1 MGYDLHIT
9 RRENWFDEG
18 DDIALDE
25 WLVVAQ
31 ADPDLTVAEDGSA
44 DMRGPKEQLW
54 PLWWYDGVVQTK
66 NPEVGLI
73 AKMVRRRAP
82 KKNKKRR
89 AKTGLV
95 AESRHRARLRESENH
110 AQKRNNLSVKW

>member
-73 AKMVRRRAP
+73 AKMVALAGVLGAKVQGDEGETYAADGSSDWGDEAPAP
-82 KKNKKRR
+82 KK
-89 AKTGLV
+89 GWL
-95 AESRHRARLRESENH
+95 ARLLGR
-110 AQKRNNLSVKW
+110 